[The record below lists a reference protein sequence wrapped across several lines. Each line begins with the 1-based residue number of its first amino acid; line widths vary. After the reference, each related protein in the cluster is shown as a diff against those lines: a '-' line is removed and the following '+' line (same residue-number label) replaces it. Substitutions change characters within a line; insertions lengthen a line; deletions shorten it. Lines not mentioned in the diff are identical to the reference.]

1 MDDAIFA
8 TLSDQVSQQTEV
20 IIYMHDN
27 AILPGNYSS
36 NDAILQPSHQ
46 MTCMNMIVFDKI
58 GLTKCTVINV
68 FLFLLM
74 RKKDLRRGY
83 RTQPLDP

>member
-20 IIYMHDN
+20 IICMHDD

-36 NDAILQPSHQ
+36 NDAIFQPSHQ
-46 MTCMNMIVFDKI
+46 MTW
-58 GLTKCTVINV
+58 LKCTVINV
-68 FLFLLM
+68 FFIFVNE
-74 RKKDLRRGY
+74 KRRLKE
-83 RTQPLDP
+83 RI

>member
-8 TLSDQVSQQTEV
+8 TLSGQVSQQTEV
-20 IIYMHDN
+20 IIYMHDD

-46 MTCMNMIVFDKI
+46 MTWHEYDCI
-58 GLTKCTVINV
+58 
-68 FLFLLM
+68 
-74 RKKDLRRGY
+74 
-83 RTQPLDP
+83 